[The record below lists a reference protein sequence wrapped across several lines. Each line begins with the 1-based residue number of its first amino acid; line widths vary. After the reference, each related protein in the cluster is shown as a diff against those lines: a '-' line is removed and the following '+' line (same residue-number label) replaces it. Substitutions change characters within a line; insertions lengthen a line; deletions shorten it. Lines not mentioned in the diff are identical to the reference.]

1 MSHDSSTATILI
13 RRSSTKGRPVEAGT
27 GNSLLQVGELAYS
40 SLVDTEDDGFGN
52 GGDRLYIGSGNVL
65 REEVN
70 VGTAD
75 SATHYYSSEITTIG
89 GKYFTDMLN
98 HQRGIV
104 VPGSALLVD
113 DNKKLNELLVDSL
126 RLDGDSVASTAGP
139 LNLRGADG
147 NVRIQ
152 SNLLV
157 DGTLTVDGVAT
168 FKAGS
173 SGSIQMGD
181 SNTDNVVFGADV
193 NSNLVPNLTDTYD
206 LGDSVQRWRTVY
218 AQTIEFDSAT
228 FSTLRYEGLT
238 EDRVVIVGPGG
249 ILDDDPNFTYDSVRL
264 TVSALTKLDGGVTMT
279 DSATIQGNLR
289 VDGSTTLDTTLDVTG
304 VATFSDNVV
313 FDADINSNVVPDLDV
328 TFDLGSDA
336 QRWKKLHVREASLDS
351 ADLIKLDVSGPLN
364 VDGITTLD
372 STTIDGHLVTTGDLT
387 IGRDL
392 YYGGDLII
400 NRNLTVNGTTTLD
413 SVYIEGSLL
422 VPGDINVSQNL
433 NVDGLTTLDST
444 TINGDLTV
452 TRNFTVLGET
462 TNINTT
468 ELVITDKRIVI
479 ADGAP
484 TDVLASGAGIAVG
497 DSAEPYGTITYKYD
511 GVNPERWE
519 FDPKIYAPQIEFDVI
534 DCGDYFY
541 GEATDTES
549 SEGGSVSGS
558 GSSSGSLVTNVSSLT
573 DVSLTNV
580 QDGQVLKYSQGEWIN
595 ANDLTGGVG
604 GGIALT
610 DISVSQLGAAG
621 SGSLTYNNVSGVF
634 TYTPP
639 VLPSDQNIF
648 STIAVSGQSNITAG
662 STASTLNFAGGTNVS
677 LTTDAGTNTVT
688 INSSITETPQ
698 NVFTTIAVSGQSD
711 IVTTDSADT
720 LTFAFTGGLSAST
733 SGKTLTIDASG
744 VSGGSGVGV
753 SYEGSQ
759 LTSSVASFNFT
770 GAGLN
775 VSENAGV
782 VTVNASGGS
791 GTGLASRTTPSV
803 TTNPTTVAD
812 QATTNL
818 SITNGFPTYAL
829 LKIQT
834 NVEAWVRIY
843 TDTASRT
850 ADASRLITDDPA
862 PDAGVIAE
870 AITATGNLTIKMS
883 PGVIGWLETGSSIPI
898 AVTNL
903 SGTASVLE
911 VTLTVVELEA

>member
-98 HQRGIV
+98 HQRGV
-104 VPGSALLVD
+104 VTSGSALLVD
-113 DNKKLNELLVDSL
+113 DDKKLNELLVDSL

-249 ILDDDPNFTYDSVRL
+249 ILADDPNFTYDSVRL

-279 DSATIQGNLR
+279 DSATIQGNLK

-313 FDADINSNVVPDLDV
+313 FNADINSNVVPDLDV
-328 TFDLGSDA
+328 TFDLGSES

-351 ADLIKLDVSGPLN
+351 ADLTKLNVSGPLN

-392 YYGGDLII
+392 YYGGDLTI

-422 VPGDINVSQNL
+422 VPGDINVS
-433 NVDGLTTLDST
+433 GLANLDST
-444 TINGDLTV
+444 TIDGDLTV
-452 TRNFTVLGET
+452 TRNFTVLGDT
-462 TNINTT
+462 TSINTT
-468 ELVITDKRIVI
+468 ELVISDKRIVI

-484 TDVLASGAGIAVG
+484 SDVLASGAGIAVG
-497 DSAEPYGTITYKYD
+497 DSSEPYGTITYKND

-519 FDPKIYAPQIEFDVI
+519 FDPVIYTPEVQFDVI

-549 SEGGSVSGS
+549 SSGGSVAGS
-558 GSSSGSLVTNVSSLT
+558 GSSGSSLVTNISSLT
-573 DVSLTNV
+573 DVTLSNV

-621 SGSLTYNNVSGVF
+621 SGSLSYNNVSGVF

-648 STIAVSGQSNITAG
+648 STVAVSGQSNITAG
-662 STASTLNFAGGTNVS
+662 STASTLNFAAGTNVS

-698 NVFTTIAVSGQSD
+698 NVFTTVAVSGQTD
-711 IVTTDSADT
+711 IATTDPEDT
-720 LTFAFTGGLSAST
+720 LTFAFTGGLTATT

-744 VSGGSGVGV
+744 VSGGG
-753 SYEGSQ
+753 
-759 LTSSVASFNFT
+759 SSVAVSDEGSVLTTSVTSFDFT
-770 GAGLN
+770 GAG
-775 VSENAGV
+775 VTASEVAGV
-782 VTVNASGGS
+782 VTVNVPGGGGS
-791 GTGLASRTTPSV
+791 GLASRTTPSV

-812 QATTNL
+812 QATTDL

-843 TDTASRT
+843 TDTTSRT

-870 AITATGNLTIKMS
+870 AITSSGNLTIKMS
-883 PGVIGWLETGSSIPI
+883 PGVIGWLETGSAIPI

-911 VTLTVVELEA
+911 VTLTVVELEV